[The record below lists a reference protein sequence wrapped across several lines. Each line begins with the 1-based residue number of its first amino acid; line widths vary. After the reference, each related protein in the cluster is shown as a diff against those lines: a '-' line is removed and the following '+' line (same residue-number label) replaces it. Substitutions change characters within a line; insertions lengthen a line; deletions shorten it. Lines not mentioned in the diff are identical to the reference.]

1 MSPPT
6 TVTSQSVSQ
15 RAVRPASCLASA
27 AVNFLPPP
35 VVAPLPLVVEA
46 VDAFLVV
53 FLGGMGSRDM
63 RKESL

>member
-1 MSPPT
+1 MNARNPT
-6 TVTSQSVSQ
+6 VFQFHLL
-15 RAVRPASCLASA
+15 SCLASA
-27 AVNFLPPP
+27 AVNFLPPL